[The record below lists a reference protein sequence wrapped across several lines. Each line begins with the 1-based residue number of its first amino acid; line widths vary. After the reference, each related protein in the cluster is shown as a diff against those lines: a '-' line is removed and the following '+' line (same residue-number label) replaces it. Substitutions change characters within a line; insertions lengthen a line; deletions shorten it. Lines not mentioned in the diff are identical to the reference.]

1 MNGSDVR
8 QLRITL
14 GLTPQHLA
22 ELLGVHLT
30 TVYRWEKTERVEL
43 RLEPLQHRL
52 LMEMQQQIQRR
63 QPKEFGQQL
72 IEGLLL
78 GGTLLGLACL
88 LSDLVETKPRR
99 RSRS

>member
-1 MNGSDVR
+1 MTGSEIR
-8 QLRITL
+8 NLRTTL
-14 GLTPQHLA
+14 GLSPNHLA

-30 TVYRWEKTERVEL
+30 TVYRWEKANDLQV

-52 LMEMQQQIQRR
+52 LMEMQTRVQRR
-63 QPKEFGQQL
+63 QPKDFGQQL

-88 LSDLVETKPRR
+88 LEELTESKPRR
-99 RSRS
+99 RRKL